1 MTPIAPSTSVDIAFE
16 LSAPPEEV
24 FPLLCPVR
32 EYEWIPG
39 WQCTMV
45 HSVSGVAE
53 HGCVFTRGEGETWI
67 TTRYEPPTR
76 IDYTIFFPGLHV
88 GTLELALTPAG
99 GGTRLAVRRT
109 RTATTSAGE
118 GSIQSWTPD
127 DERAMWELN
136 RQRLEHFFATGTVPA
151 S

>member
-1 MTPIAPSTSVDIAFE
+1 MTPIAPKDVVDITFE
-16 LSAPPEEV
+16 LSGPPEEV

-32 EYEWIPG
+32 EYEWIAD
-39 WQCTMV
+39 WRCTMV

-76 IDYTIFFPGLHV
+76 IDYTIFLPEISV
-88 GTLELALTPAG
+88 GTLEFTLTPAG
-99 GGTRLAVRRT
+99 TGTHVSLRST
-109 RTATTSAGE
+109 RTAMTAAGVE
-118 GSIQSWTPD
+118 SMLSWTAD
-127 DERAMWELN
+127 DQRALWDLRR
-136 RQRLEHFFATGTVPA
+136 RQLEHFFETGTALA